1 MTAMTERE
9 LADIGNRTLKT
20 PGSISWCWQTI
31 TALQF
36 MWENLEICYSSYVR
50 IWREAEEYEIWK
62 KVPPENPFGSKEAML
77 ERLNVADE
85 DVASAKIA
93 GLAVVAKP
101 LKPHGGEGRDREQS
115 GGMQVGYGS
124 RGADYLTARIARDH
138 PEIHRRMM
146 NGEYKSV
153 AEAARAAGIYRPR
166 PKSVGL
172 ISDVERVATNIRKH
186 YTSEQVKALKDA
198 L

>member
-1 MTAMTERE
+1 MAMTERE

-20 PGSISWCWQTI
+20 PGSIAWCWQTI

-36 MWENLEICYSSYVR
+36 MWENLEICYGSYVR
-50 IWREAEEYEIWK
+50 IWREAEQHEIWK

-77 ERLNVADE
+77 QRLRVADD

-93 GLAVVAKP
+93 ELAVVAKP
-101 LKPHGGEGRDREQS
+101 LKPHGGEGNNRKQA
-115 GGMQVGYGS
+115 GAMQVGYGS
-124 RGADYLTARIARDH
+124 RGADYLSARIARDH

-153 AEAARAAGIYRPR
+153 AAAARAAGIYRPR

-186 YTSEQVKALKDA
+186 YTSDQVKALKDA